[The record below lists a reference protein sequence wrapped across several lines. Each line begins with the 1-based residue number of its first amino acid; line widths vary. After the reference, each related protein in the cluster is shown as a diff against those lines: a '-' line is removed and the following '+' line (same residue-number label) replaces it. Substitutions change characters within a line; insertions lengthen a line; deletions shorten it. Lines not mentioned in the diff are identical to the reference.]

1 MGPNPAESL
10 GDTTN
15 HSVVPAWR
23 LKMALPDDQVTS
35 GHSPQSCMDSP
46 TSSEPETGTSKH
58 LSFSRTREGWWE
70 EEKKDERDILN
81 LFGRLV
87 SQLPPP
93 LPLHL
98 LPPPT
103 GSLLQPQGMPTS
115 WIMLLQGSCSA
126 KYGLSQARGYLV
138 VLKDLLKCQVPS
150 ENVPNFLGR
159 LVIPPSVCP

>member
-35 GHSPQSCMDSP
+35 GHSPQSCMDAP

-81 LFGRLV
+81 LFGWLV

-115 WIMLLQGSCSA
+115 GSCCCRAHAVQSMVYLRLGGTWLSLRTYSSV
-126 KYGLSQARGYLV
+126 KYP
-138 VLKDLLKCQVPS
+138 LKMSLTS
-150 ENVPNFLGR
+150 
-159 LVIPPSVCP
+159 